1 MPVDNRTLKVE
12 FDVAFQQLVEQKN
25 KITAVAVQQT
35 VMANLEQRRVE
46 RWLGEDKTRSP
57 SAYVHLVIE
66 TYEQYQP
73 YIHQIQ
79 VERSEIV
86 WEALFKKLQ
95 HWAYSY
101 LICIGFRS
109 EHATFQLA
117 VTLAT
122 ETAITLL
129 TARFP
134 YDVPFDPWA
143 HVLLLHVC
151 RRHIREAK
159 KQSAIPDENL
169 LALHEELVHDALS
182 LDTLHLQEVRLDLLD
197 AIAELPTE
205 SWRQVILLQYFEN
218 LSPAEIASVMGKS
231 PSAVYNLHFKAIS
244 RLREIMTQKRH
255 NDE

>member
-1 MPVDNRTLKVE
+1 MPANNKTLKAE
-12 FDVAFQQLVEQKN
+12 FELVFQQLVEGKN
-25 KITAVAVQQT
+25 KKTAVAVQQIILT
-35 VMANLEQRRVE
+35 NLEQLRVE

-57 SAYVHLVIE
+57 GVYVHLVTE

-73 YIHQIQ
+73 YIHRLQI
-79 VERSEIV
+79 ERSEIV
-86 WEALFKKLQ
+86 WAVLFKQLQ

-101 LICIGFRS
+101 LLCKGFHS
-109 EHATFQLA
+109 EQTTFQLA

-122 ETAITLL
+122 EAAITLL

-151 RRHIREAK
+151 RRHIRQAK
-159 KQSAIPDENL
+159 RQSVIPDGNL
-169 LALHEELVHDALS
+169 LALHEELVHDSLS
-182 LDTLHLQEVRLDLLD
+182 LDTLHLQEARHDLLD
-197 AIAELPTE
+197 AIAKLPD
-205 SWRQVILLQYFEN
+205 SWQQVILLQYFDN
-218 LSPAEIASVMGKS
+218 LSPAEIAGVTGKT

-244 RLREIMTQKRH
+244 RLREIMADNRH